1 MGVRVDAAGHQVLA
15 SAVEDFAVGG
25 GGEVFAN
32 GADHTLDTQN
42 IGGVTLFVG
51 YHGGTTDQQGHA
63 VFLAG

>member
-1 MGVRVDAAGHQVLA
+1 LGQG
-15 SAVEDFAVGG
+15 
-25 GGEVFAN
+25 FAN